1 MLALFAMHYINV
13 YTYGVFFSIKK
24 CALYVKNAILCLFLK
39 NVSKSTVRSPVIQ
52 ECCEKLGCDPD

>member
-13 YTYGVFFSIKK
+13 YTYAVFFSIKK

-39 NVSKSTVRSPVIQ
+39 NVSKSIVRSPVIQ
-52 ECCEKLGCDPD
+52 